1 MAGDDSCTTRV
12 LHSAATGAAAGAIGG
27 AILSNWGDVP
37 VMLRNQ
43 AWPALKRTGAPCGC
57 DATHP
62 HDAWCR
68 SMPHSAAILANARHA
83 SSLRLLKRCLCTY
96 RRPKRVE
103 STSLYHN
110 LQAA

>member
-12 LHSAATGAAAGAIGG
+12 LHSTATGAAAGGIAG

-57 DATHP
+57 DATQN
-62 HDAWCR
+62 DAWCC
-68 SMPHSAAILANARHA
+68 SMPHSAAILANARHT

-96 RRPKRVE
+96 RRPKVE